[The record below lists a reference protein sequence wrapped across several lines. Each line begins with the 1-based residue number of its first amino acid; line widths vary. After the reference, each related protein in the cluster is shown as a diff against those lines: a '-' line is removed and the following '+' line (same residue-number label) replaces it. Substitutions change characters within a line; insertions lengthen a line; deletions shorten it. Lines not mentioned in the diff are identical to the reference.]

1 MGKDKTQVNMVS
13 KQASSRVA
21 GKSYRSF
28 RRISYPIFFFLFF
41 LRRGEG
47 EMFSCHSFM
56 LKAKYHVI
64 KILENNQHFE
74 GTKMINL

>member
-28 RRISYPIFFFLFF
+28 RRISYPIFFFHFF
-41 LRRGEG
+41 FEKGRRQDV
-47 EMFSCHSFM
+47 FM
-56 LKAKYHVI
+56 P
-64 KILENNQHFE
+64 
-74 GTKMINL
+74 